1 MACPARDERT
11 LREHALEVFRAAV
24 AAADPAGAVR
34 RHVELRGNTLVVR
47 TPEGPVEVALPDGA
61 AGRVFVIG
69 AGKASAVMARAL
81 EELLDGRIAGG
92 LVCVKDGHGVPL
104 ERVEVA
110 EASHPVPDARG
121 VEAARRVLELVSG
134 AGEGDLILS
143 VLSGGGSALLTL
155 PAEGLTLEDLQ
166 EVTDLLLASG
176 ATIGEINA
184 LRKHLSQVKGGRLAA
199 AAHPARVVN
208 LVLSDVIGDRLD
220 VIASGPF
227 APDPSTYADARAV
240 LERYGLWDRA
250 PAGVRRVLE
259 EGASGR
265 MPETPKPGDPRL
277 ERVVQVVVASNRV
290 SLGAAAERAR
300 RMGYRV
306 LVLSSRIQGEA
317 REVAR
322 VLAAI
327 AQEIRESGQPLSP
340 PACVLAGGETTVTL
354 RGGGRGGRNQ
364 ELALALA
371 LELEGWE
378 GIVGLSGGT
387 DGTDGPTDAAGGV
400 ATPATAGRA
409 RALGLDPMDHLERND
424 SYTLLDA
431 TGDLV
436 RTGPTRTNVMDVQ
449 VLLVA

>member
-1 MACPARDERT
+1 M
-11 LREHALEVFRAAV
+11 

-34 RHVELRGNTLVVR
+34 RHVEFRENTLVVR
-47 TPEGPVEVALPDGA
+47 TPEGPVDVPLPDRD
-61 AGRVFVIG
+61 AGRVLVIG
-69 AGKASAVMARAL
+69 AGKASAVMAQAL
-81 EELLDGRIAGG
+81 EELLGGRIAGG

-121 VEAARRVLELVSG
+121 VDAARRVLDLVRG
-134 AGEGDLILS
+134 AGQEDVILS

-155 PAEGLTLEDLQ
+155 PAEGLTLRDLQ

-176 ATIGEINA
+176 ATIGEINT

-199 AAHPARVVN
+199 AAYPARVVN

-227 APDPSTYADARAV
+227 APDPTTFADA
-240 LERYGLWDRA
+240 
-250 PAGVRRVLE
+250 RRVLE
-259 EGASGR
+259 RHGLWKRVPGAVRRILEEGESGGV
-265 MPETPKPGDPRL
+265 PETPKPGDPRL

-290 SLGAAAERAR
+290 SLGAGAEKAR
-300 RMGYRV
+300 RMGYRT

-327 AQEIRESGQPLSP
+327 AQEIREAGQPLPP

-354 RGGGRGGRNQ
+354 RGKGRGGRNQ

-400 ATPATAGRA
+400 ATPTTAGRA
-409 RALGLDPMDHLERND
+409 RALGLDPREHLERND

-449 VLLVA
+449 VVLVA

>member
-1 MACPARDERT
+1 M
-11 LREHALEVFRAAV
+11 EVQGDA
-24 AAADPAGAVR
+24 
-34 RHVELRGNTLVVR
+34 LVVR
-47 TPEGPVEVALPDGA
+47 TPEGPVRVPLPDRRS
-61 AGRVFVIG
+61 GRVLVIG

-81 EELLDGRIAGG
+81 EELLGDRISGG

-104 ERVEVA
+104 QRVAVA

-121 VEAARRVLELVSG
+121 VDAARRVLELVRGSG
-134 AGEGDLILS
+134 EQDLILC

-166 EVTDLLLASG
+166 GVTDLLLASG
-176 ATIGEINA
+176 ATIGEINT

-227 APDPSTYADARAV
+227 AADPTTFAEARGV
-240 LERYGLWDRA
+240 LERYGLWTRVPEA
-250 PAGVRRVLE
+250 VRRILE
-259 EGASGR
+259 EGQAGR
-265 MPETPKPGDPRL
+265 VPETPKPGDPRL

-290 SLGAAAERAR
+290 SLGAAAEQAR
-300 RMGYRV
+300 RMGYRTVV
-306 LVLSSRIQGEA
+306 LTSRIQGEA

-327 AQEIRESGQPLSP
+327 AQEIRESGQPLAA

-400 ATPATAGRA
+400 ATPSTAARA
-409 RALGLDPMDHLERND
+409 RALGLDPREHLERND
-424 SYTLLDA
+424 SYRLLDA